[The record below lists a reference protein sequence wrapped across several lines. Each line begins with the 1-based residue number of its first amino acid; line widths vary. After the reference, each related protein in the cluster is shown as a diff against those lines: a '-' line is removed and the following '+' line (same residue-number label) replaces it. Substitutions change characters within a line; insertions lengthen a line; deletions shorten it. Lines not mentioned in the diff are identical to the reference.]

1 MLLIFVLNMNY
12 TAFRWMKFI
21 EIVVVKVMC
30 AQIYIFLSMLWRYL
44 PITTCTY
51 PKIALLRHPLP
62 QMCFSAL
69 VRNVRNI

>member
-1 MLLIFVLNMNY
+1 M
-12 TAFRWMKFI
+12 